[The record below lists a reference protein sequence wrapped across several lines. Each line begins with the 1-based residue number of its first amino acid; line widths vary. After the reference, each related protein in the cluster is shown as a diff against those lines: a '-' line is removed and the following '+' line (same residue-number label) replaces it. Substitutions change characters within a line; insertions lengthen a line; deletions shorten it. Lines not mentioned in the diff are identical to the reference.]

1 MLFFKTIFKVRGIRQ
16 EPDKFRQQ
24 ADKFLNFEF

>member
-1 MLFFKTIFKVRGIRQ
+1 MTSYGIRQ

-24 ADKFLNFEF
+24 ADKFLNLES